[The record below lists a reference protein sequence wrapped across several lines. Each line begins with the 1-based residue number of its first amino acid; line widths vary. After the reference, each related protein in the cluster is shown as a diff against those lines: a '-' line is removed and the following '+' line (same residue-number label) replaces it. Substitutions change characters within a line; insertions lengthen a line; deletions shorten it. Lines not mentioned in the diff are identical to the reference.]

1 MYFKNMKS
9 LFQSIKKFQRDAR
22 LRYKRKSKLIN
33 KKTLDFC
40 RLLNYINY
48 RYVCKIL
55 NTYIHSQIYI

>member
-33 KKTLDFC
+33 KKPLDFC

>member
-22 LRYKRKSKLIN
+22 LGYKRKSKLIN